1 MSLVNADDVST
12 IIKECAER
20 YILPRY
26 KALAAHEISTKSSPR
41 DLVTQADIDV
51 EDHLTRTLP
60 GLLAGSVVIGEE
72 AASKNPELLDQL
84 HDRDLKIW
92 VVDPVDGTYN
102 FVNSKREFGV
112 MLALVER
119 GETRQA
125 WIYDILGKEM
135 TVAEQGSGAYSN
147 STKLKVKP
155 LKNKK
160 DMTGHINPVFFPK
173 QYREQIAAGMNDF
186 YACMSLACAAHEY
199 LRVARG
205 DAQFSIYSRLKPWD
219 HLAGT
224 LIVREAGGY
233 TVKWDGSPYTPQDN
247 NVGLIA
253 CTDKDTWGAVY
264 DSFLGDFY

>member
-1 MSLVNADDVST
+1 VSLVNADDVST
-12 IIKECAER
+12 ILKECAER

-41 DLVTQADIDV
+41 DLVTQADLDV

-60 GLLAGSVVIGEE
+60 GLLAGSIVIGEE
-72 AASKNPELLDQL
+72 AASKNPGLLDQL

-92 VVDPVDGTYN
+92 VVDPVDGTFN

-135 TVAEQGSGAYSN
+135 TVAERGSGAYAN
-147 STKLKVKP
+147 GKKLQVKP
-155 LKNKK
+155 VLSKHE
-160 DMTGHINPVFFPK
+160 MSGHVSPMFFPK
-173 QYREQIAAGMNDF
+173 RYRDNVQNAVLQFGPTS
-186 YACMSLACAAHEY
+186 SLSCAAHEY

-205 DAQFSIYSRLKPWD
+205 LTQFAIYYRLKPWD

-224 LIVREAGGY
+224 LIVNEAGGY
-233 TVKWDGSPYTPQDN
+233 TAKWDGTSYMPQDKD
-247 NVGLIA
+247 VGLIA

-264 DSFLGDFY
+264 EAFLGDFY